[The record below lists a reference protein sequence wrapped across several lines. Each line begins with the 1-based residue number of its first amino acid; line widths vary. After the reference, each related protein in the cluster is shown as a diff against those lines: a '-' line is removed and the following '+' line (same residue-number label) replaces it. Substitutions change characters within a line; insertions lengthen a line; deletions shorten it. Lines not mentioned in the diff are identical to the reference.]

1 MGNIKKVC
9 EEIAVF
15 SLEKLEL
22 NSDAALRMVMTTGQ
36 TESGYDYLRQ
46 IKGPAIGFWQM
57 EPATMWD
64 IWENYVLYRPKYK
77 EALWRLGFN
86 EGFGEQS
93 LLSNLAVQAAFCR
106 IVYLRDPYPIPSLND
121 LEEQARCC
129 KRAYNTKLGK
139 GTIEHFMEANEDGF
153 C

>member
-1 MGNIKKVC
+1 
-9 EEIAVF
+9 
-15 SLEKLEL
+15 
-22 NSDAALRMVMTTGQ
+22 MTTGQ

-106 IVYLRDPYPIPSLND
+106 LHYRRVPKGLPKAND
-121 LEEQARCC
+121 LEGQA
-129 KRAYNTKLGK
+129 KYWKKYYNTIEGK
-139 GTIEHFMEANEDGF
+139 GTVEHFINKNGG
-153 C
+153 